1 MKVKKTRKF
10 LEIMRIIIILAAEN
24 IRNDNRS

>member
-1 MKVKKTRKF
+1 MKVKKTRKS